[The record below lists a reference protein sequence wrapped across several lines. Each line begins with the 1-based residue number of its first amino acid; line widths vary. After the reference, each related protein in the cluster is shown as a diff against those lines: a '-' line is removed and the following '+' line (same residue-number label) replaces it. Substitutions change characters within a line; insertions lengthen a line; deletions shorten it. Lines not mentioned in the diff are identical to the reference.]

1 MTVRVHDECIGS
13 DVFGASEDSCPGLRG
28 PEMMVSKCGPVM
40 ANNGED
46 MSSNGSQD
54 SVTMNDD
61 SLIFA

>member
-1 MTVRVHDECIGS
+1 MHDECIGS
-13 DVFGASEDSCPGLRG
+13 DVFGASEDG
-28 PEMMVSKCGPVM
+28 PVSVSGAVRARNDGQGGPVM

-61 SLIFA
+61 SFIFA